1 MQFWLILF
9 TKQSQIR
16 RIDAT
21 NYKVLTTTIPA
32 AIYEEKENKIV
43 SIFSGIKDKEKQK
56 QANYYN
62 NNRIVLFWND
72 SINKSFCYKKSKIIR
87 TDVIGY
93 LYGGSFCTSC
103 TLFLYLYLGS
113 PSDPW
118 GQWNTQGSL
127 RGSTSKFIE

>member
-1 MQFWLILF
+1 MNVF

-32 AIYEEKENKIV
+32 AIYEENENKIV
-43 SIFSGIKDKEKQK
+43 SIFSGIKDKTKQK

-72 SINKSFCYKKSKIIR
+72 SINKSFCYKNYR
-87 TDVIGY
+87 
-93 LYGGSFCTSC
+93 
-103 TLFLYLYLGS
+103 
-113 PSDPW
+113 
-118 GQWNTQGSL
+118 L
-127 RGSTSKFIE
+127 RGFHSIHRGVQRKFATNKCRF